1 MRRAAPL
8 AAGGSLRTRD
18 SPGPSIG
25 EPIRRPVGAVSAGP
39 APSLTSERASPQI
52 PNAASVTQRQ
62 DEKNVIDK
70 HFQEEV
76 RDQLKPGMSALFLV
90 VENVTPDKALA
101 ALSKFGGT
109 VMRIPDRR
117 CEHGGD
123 GDNLETGGPGCVDGQ
138 RVRDN
143 KPLEGACRQSLNWF
157 AGRRG

>member
-1 MRRAAPL
+1 
-8 AAGGSLRTRD
+8 
-18 SPGPSIG
+18 
-25 EPIRRPVGAVSAGP
+25 
-39 APSLTSERASPQI
+39 LTSERASPQI

-123 GDNLETGGPGCVDGQ
+123 GDNLETGGGLAASTGSVSVTTNRSKAPAAS
-138 RVRDN
+138 R
-143 KPLEGACRQSLNWF
+143 
-157 AGRRG
+157 